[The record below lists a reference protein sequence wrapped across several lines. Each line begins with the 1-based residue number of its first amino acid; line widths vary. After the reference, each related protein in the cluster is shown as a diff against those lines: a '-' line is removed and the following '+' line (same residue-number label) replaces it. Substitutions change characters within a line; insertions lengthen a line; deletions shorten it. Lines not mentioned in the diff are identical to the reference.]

1 MSRTVEISLSPEKS
15 KKILPRIKDL
25 EGLIGLRV
33 QKDISVYPKGDVI
46 AFELTNNAVSPFLN
60 LLESEGMLEDDEV
73 YITTNKPVSVLSRSA
88 SSKIMSEGSESSW
101 EEIVTNINH
110 ESTMTFNGLVIMF
123 VAGFVAVYGISANSL
138 HIVIGAMVIAP
149 GFEPITRIM
158 LGLVTTHRDWKSGL
172 KDTLKGYTVLLLGAI
187 AASLSI
193 KFFDQNLIPGT
204 SSYLP
209 SGVLIDYWTQITLS
223 SVMVSIVAA
232 FAGAAI
238 LVTNKS
244 VLTAG
249 VMIALALIPAASI
262 IGMGL
267 IEGDMDIAGSASIR
281 FLLEVV
287 IVAVF
292 SGLFFLLKRLTT
304 MKRRMR
310 A

>member
-1 MSRTVEISLSPEKS
+1 
-15 KKILPRIKDL
+15 
-25 EGLIGLRV
+25 
-33 QKDISVYPKGDVI
+33 
-46 AFELTNNAVSPFLN
+46 
-60 LLESEGMLEDDEV
+60 
-73 YITTNKPVSVLSRSA
+73 
-88 SSKIMSEGSESSW
+88 
-101 EEIVTNINH
+101 
-110 ESTMTFNGLVIMF
+110 
-123 VAGFVAVYGISANSL
+123 
-138 HIVIGAMVIAP
+138 
-149 GFEPITRIM
+149 
-158 LGLVTTHRDWKSGL
+158 
-172 KDTLKGYTVLLLGAI
+172 
-187 AASLSI
+187 
-193 KFFDQNLIPGT
+193 
-204 SSYLP
+204 
-209 SGVLIDYWTQITLS
+209 
-223 SVMVSIVAA
+223 MVSIVAA